1 MPHSPP
7 LPPVP
12 EAIPIVTPLN
22 LILFSLVIYV
32 GYLRFR
38 TPATPI
44 ISRPTPIVYRKYT
57 PLTLLPYNGTD
68 KPQVFLAVSCKVY
81 DVTPGKGFYG
91 PGGPYES
98 FAGRD
103 ASRGLAKGSFDA
115 EVLSDENGT
124 IDTLEDL
131 NEEEKV
137 SLRGWEE
144 HFGGKYA
151 VVGELVENGEDGD
164 EEEEGVSKA

>member
-7 LPPVP
+7 PPPAP

-22 LILFSLVIYV
+22 LILFSLVIYI

-38 TPATPI
+38 TPTTPV
-44 ISRPTPIVYRKYT
+44 ISRPPPIVYRKYT
-57 PLTLLPYNGTD
+57 PLTLLPYNGID
-68 KPQVFLAVSCKVY
+68 KPQVFLAVSRKVY

-91 PGGPYES
+91 PGGSYES

-103 ASRGLAKGSFDA
+103 ASKGLAKGSLDA
-115 EVLSDENGT
+115 EMLSDEKGR

-131 NEEEKV
+131 NEEEKG

-151 VVGELVENGEDGD
+151 IVGELVENGEDEG
-164 EEEEGVSKA
+164 EEEEGVQKA

>member
-1 MPHSPP
+1 M
-7 LPPVP
+7 
-12 EAIPIVTPLN
+12 
-22 LILFSLVIYV
+22 
-32 GYLRFR
+32 
-38 TPATPI
+38 
-44 ISRPTPIVYRKYT
+44 
-57 PLTLLPYNGTD
+57 
-68 KPQVFLAVSCKVY
+68 
-81 DVTPGKGFYG
+81 
-91 PGGPYES
+91 
-98 FAGRD
+98 
-103 ASRGLAKGSFDA
+103 AKGSFDA